1 MFLADWTD
9 LLEVTLSCEINLVVP
24 SPCVQMSKQRSRET
38 QLRVPRPI
46 PRPG

>member
-9 LLEVTLSCEINLVVP
+9 LLEVTLSCTISLVVP
-24 SPCVQMSKQRSRET
+24 SPRVQMSRQRCRET
-38 QLRVPRPI
+38 QLRAARPI